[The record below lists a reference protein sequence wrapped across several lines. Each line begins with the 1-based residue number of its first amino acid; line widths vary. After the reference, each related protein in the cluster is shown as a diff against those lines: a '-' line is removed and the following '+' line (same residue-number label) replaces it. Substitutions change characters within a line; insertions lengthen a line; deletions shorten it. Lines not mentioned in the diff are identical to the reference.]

1 MKRLFTLL
9 LGLALCSFFLTEAT
23 AQKKVAFGK
32 GLRYTAPDTSFSVKF
47 NFRMQQL
54 LVVNTVDDNSDATS
68 SQFLVR
74 RSRLKFDGFAFT
86 PKLKYKAELG
96 LTNRDIAINSED
108 GNTRD
113 AARIILDAVLK
124 YEFVKGWELWVGQT
138 KLPGNRERV
147 ISSAN
152 LQFVDRSIVNSRF
165 NIDRDAG
172 LQLRGKLKVGEVLL
186 NPTFAVTMG
195 EGRNITSN
203 NAGGYNYTAHLDFL
217 PFGSFAGKGDYIG
230 SDLEREPEPKLSIGL
245 TYNYNDGAVRQQGQL
260 GRFVENKNGV
270 DGDYVENNLTA
281 FIADLMFKYQGFSV
295 MSEYANTTGDNEST
309 ELSSGFNT
317 GSGISVQAGYL
328 LPSNW
333 EIALRYTSI
342 ERDEDFSGIT
352 DENQFTFGISKYIVG
367 HALKVQTDFTRR
379 TFPLFED
386 TPGRSMFRMQM
397 EMQF

>member
-1 MKRLFTLL
+1 MKRRYTLL
-9 LGLALCSFFLTEAT
+9 LALALCSFFYTDAV
-23 AQKKVAFGK
+23 AQKKVLFGK

-47 NFRMQQL
+47 NYRMQQL

-86 PKLKYKAELG
+86 PKLKYKAEMG

-138 KLPGNRERV
+138 KLAGNRERV

-152 LQFVDRSIVNSRF
+152 LQFVDRSLVNSRF

-172 LQLRGKLKVGEVLL
+172 LQLRGKIQAGDAWI
-186 NPTFAVTMG
+186 NPSFAVTMG
-195 EGRNITSN
+195 EGRNITSL

-217 PFGSFAGKGDYIG
+217 PFGTFAGKGDYIG
-230 SDLEREPEPKLSIGL
+230 ADLEREPTPKLSIGL

-260 GRFVENKNGV
+260 GRFVEDSEGN
-270 DGDYVENNLTA
+270 YVENNLTA
-281 FIADLMFKYQGFSV
+281 FLADLMFKYQGFSV
-295 MSEYANTTGDNEST
+295 MSEYGNTTGDNEST
-309 ELSSGFNT
+309 DVSRGFNT
-317 GSGISVQAGYL
+317 GSGLSIQAGYL

-333 EIALRYTSI
+333 EIAMRYTTV
-342 ERDEDFSGIT
+342 ERDKDISGIT
-352 DENQFTFGISKYIVG
+352 DENQFTFGISRYIVG
-367 HALKVQTDFTRR
+367 HSLKVQTDYTRR
-379 TFPLFED
+379 TFPGD
-386 TPGRSMFRMQM
+386 DDRPGRSMFRMQM

>member
-1 MKRLFTLL
+1 MKRLITLL
-9 LGLALCSFFLTEAT
+9 LGLALCSSFITEAT

-124 YEFVKGWELWVGQT
+124 YEFAKGWEFWVGQT

-152 LQFVDRSIVNSRF
+152 LQFVDRSNVNSKF

-172 LQLRGKLKVGEVLL
+172 LQLRGKIQAGNAWI
-186 NPTFAVTMG
+186 NPSFAITMG
-195 EGRNITSN
+195 EGRNITSL

-217 PFGSFAGKGDYIG
+217 PLGKFAGKGDYVG
-230 SDLEREPEPKLSIGL
+230 SDLEREPKPKLSIGL
-245 TYNYNDGAVRQQGQL
+245 TYNYNHGAVRQQGQL
-260 GRFVENKNGV
+260 GRFVTDSE
-270 DGDYVENNLTA
+270 GDYVENDLTA
-281 FIADLMFKYQGFSV
+281 FMADLMFKYQGFSI
-295 MSEYANTTGDNEST
+295 MSEYANTTGNNEST
-309 ELSSGFNT
+309 DVSRGFNT
-317 GSGISVQAGYL
+317 GSGLSVQAGYL

-379 TFPLFED
+379 TFPLVDD